1 MNYRL
6 FSARPEE
13 RRVQPNWCAAPWK
26 LRLLRLISLCLAAR
40 GQHHWFAADDLVVF
54 GLPVYGG
61 RLPQVPGLFD
71 GLRGEN
77 TPAVLCACYG
87 NRHYD
92 DMLLEWK
99 TEMEKRGFIC
109 IAAAAIVI
117 PHVYSGVLGHGR
129 PDEADLP
136 AIREFARA
144 VMNKKDRTSVT
155 VPGSFPY
162 KKWEKP
168 FRTPGENR
176 GASNA
181 ACVRRS
187 VRRLRSTTTLSVT
200 RLPCIQCM
208 KCVRVCPV
216 GCRQMDMSA
225 VRAYLESNYSVR
237 RENEFFL

>member
-1 MNYRL
+1 MSYRL
-6 FSARPEE
+6 FFSPTGGTARATELVCGAMETPF
-13 RRVQPNWCAAPWK
+13 AAVDLTLP
-26 LRLLRLISLCLAAR
+26 AAR

-99 TEMEKRGFIC
+99 TEMEKRGFVC

-144 VMNKKDRTSVT
+144 VMNKKDKTSVA

-162 KKWEKP
+162 KNGKSRSARRRKP
-168 FRTPGENR
+168 PA
-176 GASNA
+176 ASNA

-187 VRRLRSTTTLSVT
+187 VRRMRSTTTLSVT
-200 RLPCIQCM
+200 RLP
-208 KCVRVCPV
+208 
-216 GCRQMDMSA
+216 
-225 VRAYLESNYSVR
+225 AYNA
-237 RENEFFL
+237 

>member
-6 FSARPEE
+6 FFSPTGGTARATELVCGAMETPF
-13 RRVQPNWCAAPWK
+13 VAVDLTLP
-26 LRLLRLISLCLAAR
+26 AAR

-168 FRTPGENR
+168 VPHAGENR
-176 GASNA
+176 RLRQMRPVSEGLSDG
-181 ACVRRS
+181 CDQ
-187 VRRLRSTTTLSVT
+187 RRL
-200 RLPCIQCM
+200 
-208 KCVRVCPV
+208 
-216 GCRQMDMSA
+216 CR
-225 VRAYLESNYSVR
+225 
-237 RENEFFL
+237 

>member
-6 FSARPEE
+6 FFSPTGGTARATELVCGAMETPF
-13 RRVQPNWCAAPWK
+13 VAVDLTLP
-26 LRLLRLISLCLAAR
+26 AAR
-40 GQHHWFAADDLVVF
+40 GQHHWLAADDLVVF

-168 FRTPGENR
+168 FRTPEKTAGCVKC
-176 GASNA
+176 GLCQKVCPTA
-181 ACVRRS
+181 AINDDFVGD
-187 VRRLRSTTTLSVT
+187 
-200 RLPCIQCM
+200 PAACIQCM